1 MLPIEPPLLAIAL
14 LAFSFLLSLLA
25 VFVNLR
31 SMRAEEV
38 EEAGNLGGVIE
49 NVTTDWRVL
58 IPHLTELRNRLFYS
72 VIALAV
78 TTTISFTFTPQ
89 LLDALMAP
97 LPPEAIVVA
106 STITDQLGMF
116 MRIAL
121 TSGLA
126 LAMPFIATQFWIFI
140 SQGLKASER
149 RYVYWFVP
157 GATILFITGAAFAYY
172 VMLPAAIPFL
182 LSIFEDVPSYL
193 RLSDY
198 VADVTRWMLWIG
210 LAFEI
215 PLVIA
220 GLARVGLITARQLA
234 QGWRVAIVGIAVLAA
249 LVTPT
254 ADPVN
259 MALVMAPLFVLYL
272 LSILLAALVRREK
285 RSPKQKLPS
294 KRRLPLHR
302 RRSRT

>member
-1 MLPIEPPLLAIAL
+1 MPLVDPAL
-14 LAFSFLLSLLA
+14 LVVVLFAFSFLFSLLA
-25 VFVNLR
+25 ILRNLR
-31 SMRAEEV
+31 AMRAEAA
-38 EEAGNLGGVIE
+38 EEDGDLAGTLE
-49 NVTTDWRVL
+49 TVTQDWRVIL
-58 IPHLTELRNRLFYS
+58 PHLVELRNRIFYS
-72 VIALAV
+72 VIMLAV
-78 TTTISFTFTPQ
+78 TTAISFTFTSQ

-97 LPPEAIVVA
+97 LPSDAIVVA
-106 STITDQLGMF
+106 ATITDQLGMF

-140 SQGLKASER
+140 SQGLKAGER

-157 GATILFITGAAFAYY
+157 GATILFITGAAFAYF

-182 LSIFEDVPSYL
+182 LSIFEDVPNYL

-198 VADVTRWMLWIG
+198 VADVTRLLMWIG
-210 LAFEI
+210 LSFEI

-220 GLARVGLITARQLA
+220 ALARIGLITAGQLV
-234 QGWRVAIVGIAVLAA
+234 QGWRVAVVAIAVLAA

-272 LSILLAALVRREK
+272 LSILLAALVRRGK
-285 RSPKQKLPS
+285 RSPRPKSLS
-294 KRRLPLHR
+294 KRRLSLLK